1 MIIQNVANRKQV
13 AKAILHLLTNNYS
26 PNIFKRLINELLWSA
41 TCDFERK
48 DDIKYKKKY
57 WSKEALNLREQ
68 NIARGIDRNKG
79 LVHEHTIPR
88 NLIYQKL
95 ISLKN
100 PTYNDVLSVIN
111 GYEYAVVIS
120 KREDNMMNAS
130 PYLLRQSLPK
140 GYSISDPV
148 SEKLILSRY
157 VKCKIELFE
166 IDTSTFQIIRSKLTF
181 NNGIGTINP

>member
-1 MIIQNVANRKQV
+1 MIIQNQENREKVASAV
-13 AKAILHLLTNNYS
+13 YHLLTNNYS

-57 WSKEALNLREQ
+57 WSMEALNLREQ
-68 NIARGIDRNKG
+68 NIVRGIDRNKG

-95 ISLKN
+95 ISLNN

-120 KREDNMMNAS
+120 KREDNMMNAN
-130 PYLLRQSLPK
+130 PYLLRQSLPM
-140 GYSISDPV
+140 GYSINDPV
-148 SEKLILSRY
+148 SENLILSRY
-157 VKCKIELFE
+157 ITCRIELFE
-166 IDTSTFQIIRSKLTF
+166 IDTTTFQIIRPKLTF
-181 NNGIGTINP
+181 NDDIETIHI